1 VVVVVV
7 VVVTLFELL
16 IFELLAVVEL
26 ELFGEETVELL
37 LVQVNFLDFYQ
48 LFVLHDV

>member
-16 IFELLAVVEL
+16 IFELLAVL
-26 ELFGEETVELL
+26 SWNCLARKRLNYYL
-37 LVQVNFLDFYQ
+37 SR
-48 LFVLHDV
+48 